1 MITSVH
7 RQYLVHTSVH
17 IAEKTKTKIRFS
29 NKSSD
34 EFLQHSNEKS
44 FYLKPTSSDEMVN
57 LISSLNESKSAGPNS
72 LITKILKHLKNNVL
86 LQITN
91 IFNLSF
97 STGVFPSGFT
107 YAKVIPIHE
116 KKTKIK
122 MLKL

>member
-17 IAEKTKTKIRFS
+17 IAEKTKAKIRFS

-72 LITKILKHLKNNVL
+72 LITKILKYLKNNIL
-86 LQITN
+86 LQMTN

-97 STGVFPSGFT
+97 SAGVFPSGFT
-107 YAKVIPIHE
+107 YAKVIPTHE

-122 MLKL
+122 MLKI